1 MNKGKH
7 WHTAMHANWTKAKT
21 SATHLALPNTKLK
34 LKTKAKTKTKTR
46 TKTGIKTKID
56 TTKTKTQGGLSVC
69 AREENHPRQ
78 ISAFHYI
85 FQFFHI
91 SQF

>member
-34 LKTKAKTKTKTR
+34 TKTKAKTKTVHYVSKA
-46 TKTGIKTKID
+46 KTG
-56 TTKTKTQGGLSVC
+56 
-69 AREENHPRQ
+69 
-78 ISAFHYI
+78 
-85 FQFFHI
+85 
-91 SQF
+91 

>member
-34 LKTKAKTKTKTR
+34 TKTKAKTKTNPK
-46 TKTGIKTKID
+46 
-56 TTKTKTQGGLSVC
+56 TKTKTVPYVSKAKTGRCICRTPNQAILSLRC
-69 AREENHPRQ
+69 
-78 ISAFHYI
+78 
-85 FQFFHI
+85 
-91 SQF
+91 

>member
-34 LKTKAKTKTKTR
+34 TKTKAKTKNK
-46 TKTGIKTKID
+46 
-56 TTKTKTQGGLSVC
+56 TKTKTVSYVSKAKTGQYICSTPNQAILSLRC
-69 AREENHPRQ
+69 
-78 ISAFHYI
+78 
-85 FQFFHI
+85 
-91 SQF
+91 

>member
-46 TKTGIKTKID
+46 TKTV
-56 TTKTKTQGGLSVC
+56 S
-69 AREENHPRQ
+69 
-78 ISAFHYI
+78 
-85 FQFFHI
+85 
-91 SQF
+91 

>member
-34 LKTKAKTKTKTR
+34 TKTKAKTKTKT
-46 TKTGIKTKID
+46 KTVHYVSKTKRGQYICS
-56 TTKTKTQGGLSVC
+56 TLNQAILSLRC
-69 AREENHPRQ
+69 
-78 ISAFHYI
+78 
-85 FQFFHI
+85 
-91 SQF
+91 